1 MWIKKS
7 AIDIEFWP
15 LYKVIWKVSRIEQ
28 INKSFVN
35 SVLIKKR
42 LKEVILNAT
51 KSIKLAISYK
61 IT

>member
-1 MWIKKS
+1 M
-7 AIDIEFWP
+7 EFWP
-15 LYKVIWKVSRIEQ
+15 LYKVIWKVSSAEQ

-42 LKEVILNAT
+42 PKEVILNAT

-61 IT
+61 VS